1 MTTRWVAAGRE
12 LGGPAAAHWISP
24 EQEVAVSTVDPPGVF
39 TSLAEIAR
47 EASTSKE
54 MYAAICVAATLTVP
68 GCDHASLMICR
79 DGVYSTAAVSDS
91 IARQIDK
98 MQLALGIGPCL
109 DAIEKCT
116 AQIQTDLSADSRW
129 PSLASRVLA
138 ETPVRGAL
146 SVRLP
151 VDRERAGALSLFSD
165 RANAFDE
172 RSVECALV
180 LGAFATVATN
190 AVAQGEDVASLRRG
204 LASSRAIGKAIGMLM
219 VSNDV
224 SDDDAFGML
233 RRTSQETNVKLADVA
248 ADIVRQRSLPAARDS
263 A

>member
-1 MTTRWVAAGRE
+1 
-12 LGGPAAAHWISP
+12 
-24 EQEVAVSTVDPPGVF
+24 VSVDPPGVF
-39 TSLAEIAR
+39 ASLAEIAR
-47 EASTSKE
+47 EASTPKE

-79 DGVYSTAAVSDS
+79 DGECSTVAVSDS
-91 IARQIDK
+91 VARQIDK
-98 MQLALGIGPCL
+98 LELTLGSGPCL
-109 DAIEKCT
+109 DAVQECK
-116 AQIQTDLSADSRW
+116 AQIQADLTADSRW
-129 PSLASRVLA
+129 PSLANRVLA

-151 VDRERAGALSLFSD
+151 VDRARVGALNLFSD
-165 RANAFDE
+165 TANAFDE

-219 VSNDV
+219 VLNDV

-233 RRTSQETNVKLADVA
+233 RRTSQETNVKLAEVA
-248 ADIVRQRSLPAARDS
+248 ADIVRGAAAARPEDLF
-263 A
+263 AAEHT